1 MRSSRIAIAVAALVV
16 LAAALPARADVS
28 RTPRFDSFGQRV
40 GCGVQLKQLGG
51 ISCFSEALPSKEL
64 DGYIE
69 LHAHG
74 DPTTGERG
82 DSPWR
87 SGRST
92 TLGPGD
98 TWKRAGVK
106 CRRFRKLLR
115 CTNQDANGF
124 TLTPKAHSVF

>member
-1 MRSSRIAIAVAALVV
+1 MRLSRIAVATAALAA
-16 LAAALPARADVS
+16 LAGALPAQADVS
-28 RTPRFDSFGQRV
+28 KTPRFDSFGQRV

-51 ISCFSEALPSKEL
+51 ISCFSEALPAKEL

-87 SGRST
+87 NGRST
-92 TLGPGD
+92 TLRPGGS
-98 TWKRAGVK
+98 WKRAGVR
-106 CRRFRKLLR
+106 CRRFKKLLR
-115 CTNQDANGF
+115 CVNLDANGF